1 MKALE
6 KAKQVEGKTESFWHW
21 LFGGGRTGGSNG

>member
-6 KAKQVEGKTESFWHW
+6 KAKQVEGQTESFWGW
-21 LFGGGRTGGSNG
+21 LFGGVRSSGVNG

>member
-6 KAKQVEGKTESFWHW
+6 KAKQVEGQDFNVWVW
-21 LFGGGRTGGSNG
+21 LFGGGRGTGSNG